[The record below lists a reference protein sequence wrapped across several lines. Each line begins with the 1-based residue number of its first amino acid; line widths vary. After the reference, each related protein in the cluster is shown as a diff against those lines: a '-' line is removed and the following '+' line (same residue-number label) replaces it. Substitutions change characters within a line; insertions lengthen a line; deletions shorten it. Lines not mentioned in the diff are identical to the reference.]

1 MPFQIIRND
10 ITKVKADAI
19 VNTANPKPR
28 VGSGTD
34 SAIYAAAGQEQLL
47 AARKKIGEIAPG
59 DAAYTE
65 AYQLDA
71 RYIIHTAG
79 PVWID
84 GTHGEREVL
93 RSCYARSLNLAAE
106 LRCESVAFPLIASGV
121 YGFPKDEALQI
132 ALSEISRFLM
142 THEMKVLLVVFGRKA
157 LQLSERLVGSIA
169 QYIDDHA
176 ERRLYEEE
184 YGADESSRRLRNLR
198 PREER
203 WEAPFFDA
211 VPHETDTAL
220 EEAEEANAGPAPGDP
235 LPSLSGKSLDEVL
248 GGKSETFQQRLL
260 KLIDA
265 SGMTDVAVYKK
276 ANIDRKVFSSI
287 RCKPDYKPKK
297 KTALAFA
304 IALELDLPTTRDL
317 LSRAELAFSPS
328 SQFDLIVSYFITNK
342 KFNIFE
348 INAAL
353 FQYGQPILGE

>member
-19 VNTANPKPR
+19 VNTANPKPC

-65 AYQLDA
+65 AYQLDT
-71 RYIIHTAG
+71 RYIIHTVG

-106 LRCESVAFPLIASGV
+106 LRCESVAFPLIASGF

-132 ALSEISRFLM
+132 ALAEISRFLM

-157 LQLSERLVGSIA
+157 LQLSERLVGRIA

-176 ERRLYEEE
+176 ERLLYEEE
-184 YGADESSRRLRNLR
+184 YGTGESNRRLRNLR

-220 EEAEEANAGPAPGDP
+220 EEAEEADAEPGPADPPAQPLRQEPGR
-235 LPSLSGKSLDEVL
+235 GIGWQK
-248 GGKSETFQQRLL
+248 
-260 KLIDA
+260 
-265 SGMTDVAVYKK
+265 
-276 ANIDRKVFSSI
+276 
-287 RCKPDYKPKK
+287 
-297 KTALAFA
+297 
-304 IALELDLPTTRDL
+304 
-317 LSRAELAFSPS
+317 
-328 SQFDLIVSYFITNK
+328 
-342 KFNIFE
+342 
-348 INAAL
+348 
-353 FQYGQPILGE
+353 